1 MFDCR
6 ARWCWWA
13 DFLSGQ
19 PCSGVS
25 SKDCDFI
32 DVSLV
37 PWLHHNE
44 MGWDATLCLVLE
56 PGGWLDLT
64 ISPVHLG
71 RMQWTQQHASVG
83 DRLFR
88 LDRASKRVLD
98 VKNTKIYWI
107 KSRKTWFYSTNCGIL
122 FFTLIFLGYNTSVCV
137 MLLYCHTTVE
147 IPIPLGSG
155 SWWVQKSIS
164 DEIMRSDPFRTV
176 FHGRGWVGWVKLLI
190 ISVGFGCQT
199 FQ

>member
-1 MFDCR
+1 MNTSIWDVSLLCLI
-6 ARWCWWA
+6 AA
-13 DFLSGQ
+13 HVDVDVGLMSSGQ

-37 PWLHHNE
+37 SWLHQNE

-98 VKNTKIYWI
+98 VKNTNIYWI
-107 KSRKTWFYSTNCGIL
+107 KSRKT
-122 FFTLIFLGYNTSVCV
+122 
-137 MLLYCHTTVE
+137 
-147 IPIPLGSG
+147 
-155 SWWVQKSIS
+155 
-164 DEIMRSDPFRTV
+164 
-176 FHGRGWVGWVKLLI
+176 
-190 ISVGFGCQT
+190 
-199 FQ
+199 